1 MIEIGVRVSV
11 DDSDAT
17 IGKKIRMHRKMRPAY
32 MLILGEDEQKE
43 KTVSIRIDRK
53 GEPRSGEQCNGV
65 PLSEFLENLSKE
77 ISSKSKDLSLVK

>member
-1 MIEIGVRVSV
+1 MRVSV
-11 DDSDAT
+11 DDSDAS

-32 MLILGEDEQKE
+32 MLILGEDEEKG

-65 PLSEFLENLSKE
+65 PLDEFLENLSEE
-77 ISSKSKDLSLVK
+77 ITSKSKELSLVK